1 MSKADA
7 VIVDKVGAE
16 KIEGIGNTH
25 GLKHKILVSNDDLN
39 EDFKSKGWTLLS
51 DLVQQNGNP
60 ECPQNLQTSSKDL
73 MQIFFTS
80 GTTGAPK
87 MCAHTQGSYG
97 YCHRIT
103 AKHWL
108 DLTEKDLHWNI
119 RWV

>member
-1 MSKADA
+1 MILFK
-7 VIVDKVGAE
+7 KQY
-16 KIEGIGNTH
+16 
-25 GLKHKILVSNDDLN
+25 GLKHKILVSNDESN
-39 EDFKSKGWTLLS
+39 YFKDKGWTLLS
-51 DLVQQNGNP
+51 DLMQQNGNP

-119 RWV
+119 R